1 MNLTFNNMLKNYA
14 LTIAISSVLAFF
26 LFYFLF
32 AYSGI
37 MLSDEEGYKIG
48 ESSRWCER
56 ISSGYFREPSNALS
70 NIGFILCGIFMVWI
84 LSREEVT
91 GQNFFIGLTSISTL
105 YASASIFLGPGSLM
119 MHGTHTVWGAWID
132 NVSMVAY
139 IIIPWLGYKHFSSF
153 F

>member
-14 LTIAISSVLAFF
+14 LIIAVSSVLAFF
-26 LFYFLF
+26 LLYFLF

-37 MLSDEEGYKIG
+37 MLSVEEGYKIG

-84 LSREEVT
+84 LSRKRLQAKT
-91 GQNFFIGLTSISTL
+91 FLLGLLLFLL
-105 YASASIFLGPGSLM
+105 YMPLLP
-119 MHGTHTVWGAWID
+119 
-132 NVSMVAY
+132 
-139 IIIPWLGYKHFSSF
+139 SF
-153 F
+153 